1 MTDPLTREEAA
12 ATRWH
17 AGHDGAAASEEPGGV
32 DEFDMPT
39 VVVGGASDAEADD
52 DVDSADDV
60 AGAEAEDGVDDD
72 AGAEADDGADAGA
85 EAGDAD
91 DVVNTEAVN
100 DGPRPGTGATTGG
113 EHLDASLAAERLADL
128 QRLQAE
134 YVNYKKRVDRDRA
147 VAREMGISQVLESL
161 LPVLDDIHLARE
173 HGDLEAGPFAAIAE
187 KLEAILGRFGVER
200 FGAVGEQ
207 FDPMVH
213 EALMHVE
220 ADLDESATMTTVVQI
235 LQPGYRT
242 RDRLVRPARVS
253 VADPK

>member
-32 DEFDMPT
+32 DEFDIPAA
-39 VVVGGASDAEADD
+39 VVRSASDAEAD
-52 DVDSADDV
+52 
-60 AGAEAEDGVDDD
+60 AGA
-72 AGAEADDGADAGA
+72 ADVAGA

-113 EHLDASLAAERLADL
+113 EHLDASLAAERLSDL

>member
-1 MTDPLTREEAA
+1 
-12 ATRWH
+12 
-17 AGHDGAAASEEPGGV
+17 
-32 DEFDMPT
+32 
-39 VVVGGASDAEADD
+39 
-52 DVDSADDV
+52 
-60 AGAEAEDGVDDD
+60 
-72 AGAEADDGADAGA
+72 
-85 EAGDAD
+85 
-91 DVVNTEAVN
+91 
-100 DGPRPGTGATTGG
+100 
-113 EHLDASLAAERLADL
+113 DASLAAERLSDL